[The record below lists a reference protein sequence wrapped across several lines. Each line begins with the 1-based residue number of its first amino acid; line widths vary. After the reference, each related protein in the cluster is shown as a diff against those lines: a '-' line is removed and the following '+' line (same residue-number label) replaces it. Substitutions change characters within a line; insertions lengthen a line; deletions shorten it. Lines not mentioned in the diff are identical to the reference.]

1 MPSAKTRRILN
12 LLGKG
17 AAAPADEESG
27 MQWGDIGMLLFWVT
41 KRGLKEENF
50 DDVWVV
56 LQTT

>member
-1 MPSAKTRRILN
+1 
-12 LLGKG
+12 
-17 AAAPADEESG
+17 

-41 KRGLKEENF
+41 ERGLKEENF